1 MGAKRYIKN
10 MILESIGPEGS
21 HARDL
26 VGPVSK
32 LYGKPITIQ
41 QIANTLSSMV
51 GGGEVRKEP
60 EIEAGTTKRHRWF
73 RILPMWT

>member
-10 MILESIGPEGS
+10 MILESIDPEGS

-32 LYGKPITIQ
+32 LYGKPIAIQ

-51 GGGEVRKEP
+51 GGGEIRKEV
-60 EIEAGTTKRHRWF
+60 EITRGITVRHKWF
-73 RILPMWT
+73 RILPMW